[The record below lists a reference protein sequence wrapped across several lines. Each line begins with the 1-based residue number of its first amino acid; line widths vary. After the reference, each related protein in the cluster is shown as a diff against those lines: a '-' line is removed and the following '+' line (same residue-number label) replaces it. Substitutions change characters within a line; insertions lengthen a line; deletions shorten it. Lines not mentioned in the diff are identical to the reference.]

1 MVLMVSLRIH
11 VLKDKTLVDHF
22 HLNVLFTVCHVSLP
36 LRDEYTPHDLP
47 ILSTLDLLLYRRA
60 LMRN

>member
-11 VLKDKTLVDHF
+11 VLKDKTLVDRF
-22 HLNVLFTVCHVSLP
+22 PQNAVFTVCHVSLP

-47 ILSTLDLLLYRRA
+47 ILSTLDTFL
-60 LMRN
+60 